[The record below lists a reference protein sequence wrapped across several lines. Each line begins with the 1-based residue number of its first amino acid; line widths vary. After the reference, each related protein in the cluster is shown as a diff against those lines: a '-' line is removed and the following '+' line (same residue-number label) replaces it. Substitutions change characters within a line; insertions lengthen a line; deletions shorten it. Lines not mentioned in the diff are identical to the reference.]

1 MTKYMAI
8 VACVATIG
16 VAAPGFAKTYDCK
29 VDEAGSGD
37 NKGIPPHIIVTDDN
51 GKISVIDGLIQ
62 NTIGKPIAAQVE
74 TENAKRITY
83 TWTLEQIKGDVSQRS
98 ASQIA
103 RLVFRLTYQKATG
116 TAIASMKP
124 VGYRNTF
131 RAKGKCTVK

>member
-62 NTIGKPIAAQVE
+62 NTIGKPIAAKIDVD
-74 TENAKRITY
+74 NAKRTTF
-83 TWTLEQIKGDVSQRS
+83 TWTVEKVDGKATQRTGNRV
-98 ASQIA
+98 AKLA
-103 RLVFRLTYQKATG
+103 FRLTYQKATG